1 MQEANEFDQ
10 YYEEQ
15 DATAEAEQ
23 AERDMGERLKVFGT
37 RLRAKADDQVKRRFS
52 IEERWL
58 DDLRQFNG
66 QYDKVTAAKLAA
78 SGGSKL
84 YVNITRNK
92 VNAAEA
98 RLIDIL
104 FPTDERN

>member
-15 DATAEAEQ
+15 DATEQ
-23 AERDMGERLKVFGT
+23 AVQTERDMAERLKVFGT

-58 DDLRQFNG
+58 DDLRQFTTATG
-66 QYDKVTAAKLAA
+66 VYSQHQY
-78 SGGSKL
+78 
-84 YVNITRNK
+84 
-92 VNAAEA
+92 
-98 RLIDIL
+98 
-104 FPTDERN
+104 PTCLS